1 MLKLVHLFDVPAAAT
16 VADRESDQQGS
27 LKGMAEAR
35 LLSALSTSRSLA
47 SASRP
52 CLDRRVLVALASRL
66 FARV

>member
-16 VADRESDQQGS
+16 VADRTPIS
-27 LKGMAEAR
+27 KGAWREWQKLA
-35 LLSALSTSRSLA
+35 RSLA

-52 CLDRRVLVALASRL
+52 CLDRSVLVALASRL